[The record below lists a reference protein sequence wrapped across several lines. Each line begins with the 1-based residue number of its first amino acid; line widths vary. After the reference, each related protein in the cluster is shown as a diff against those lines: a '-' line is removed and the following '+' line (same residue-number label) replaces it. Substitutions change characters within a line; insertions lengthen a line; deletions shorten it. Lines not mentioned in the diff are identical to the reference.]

1 MIELLCAVCSKGA
14 NLLLNIGPKP
24 DGSIPQVEMTS
35 GGLNGAALKGNG
47 VYPATIC
54 CNLTNG
60 KMPHGGNK
68 RFKGLP
74 MIAFDGKDRCLVN
87 LKKGTA
93 VRYKYFDL
101 ADTSAIE
108 ITARGKGEIAI
119 SCGESAPGKIFVS
132 GNIWKPYQA
141 EITCSQSKSVLTF
154 EIEKGTV
161 DILSFSLIEKIDI
174 SKKAL

>member
-1 MIELLCAVCSKGA
+1 MIVF
-14 NLLLNIGPKP
+14 
-24 DGSIPQVEMTS
+24 
-35 GGLNGAALKGNG
+35 
-47 VYPATIC
+47 Y
-54 CNLTNG
+54 
-60 KMPHGGNK
+60 
-68 RFKGLP
+68 
-74 MIAFDGKDRCLVN
+74 GKDRCLVN
-87 LKKGTA
+87 LKKSIV

-119 SCGESAPGKIFVS
+119 SCGASTPGKILVS
-132 GNIWKPYQA
+132 GNRWKTYQA

-161 DILSFSLIEKIDI
+161 DILSFSLIEKTDI